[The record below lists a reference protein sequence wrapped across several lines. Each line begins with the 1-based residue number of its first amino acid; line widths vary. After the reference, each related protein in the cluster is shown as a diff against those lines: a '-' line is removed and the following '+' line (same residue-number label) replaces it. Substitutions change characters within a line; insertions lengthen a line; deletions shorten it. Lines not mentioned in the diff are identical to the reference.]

1 MAQSYVTDAGTL
13 IIPGAYSSIKVE
25 TSNSGLATTG
35 VLMLVGEADAGPSY
49 TLESDLQANSFGPDQ
64 LGLVVAKYK
73 SGAIVDAFRAAVAP
87 ANDPNIT
94 GAPSRIVIAK
104 TNASTKASL
113 ALGAWGTLQDK
124 SYGKL
129 GNLIYVSVGSS
140 VAEVAPTTGEFI
152 WVPQPTAVNAKFY
165 ANGAAVGGTTVVPTL
180 TMPNAVATA
189 LNALTGI
196 SATGGTEKILLSAN
210 TQVVATASGAQ
221 LTLVAATAYAV
232 APAVGDTLVIPSG
245 SVFAAANEGAYVV
258 TSFSAAA
265 KTIIATKLADAS
277 GAGGTVTNPVTETVA
292 NAGSDDLH
300 AYSPITVAVDSGSV
314 AGLGLSLEVA
324 ATDSTLA
331 RAIKTTAGANVSWIS
346 VTGAPKLITSASE
359 RKAKLNVNR
368 QYDGIQEEIVAGG
381 EIAIKLG
388 YNGTSCSVVVNDS
401 TMTFTASGA
410 GDSFSLDLKDFPTL
424 SDLVSFVGSKSNY
437 VASVGL
443 AVLGQ
448 LPATALDDGTYAIA
462 TAFGTVAPGR
472 IKIDAYRLANAIASQ
487 SVLVELAAA
496 PAAGLP
502 AEASIKYL
510 SGGLRGATTQAAV
523 VAAIDALE
531 NVRGNFLVPLFS
543 RDAAADILDGLTDS
557 ASTYAIDAI
566 NAYAKAH
573 ALKLSTLKRRR
584 NRQAF
589 VSKQAS
595 FTDQKEA
602 AANLASFRTSM
613 TFENVKNLA
622 SDGTIKTFQPW
633 MASVVAAA
641 MQAAGFYRAIVN
653 KGANVSGV
661 LHADGSFSDSND
673 SQIEDALVAGLLPI
687 RRASTGGFTW
697 VSDQTTYGKDANF
710 VFNSIQAVYVA
721 DIIALTTAQRME
733 GAFVGQSIADVSAA
747 AALSYL
753 EGVMSDFFRLKL
765 IAASDDA
772 PRGYRNVLV
781 QISGPTMK
789 VSLEVKLAGAIYFIP
804 ISFLVSQVSQTA
816 GA

>member
-94 GAPSRIVIAK
+94 GAPSRIIIAK

-152 WVPQPTAVNAKFY
+152 WVPQPTTVNAKFY
-165 ANGAAVGGTTVVPTL
+165 VNGAAVGGTVVVPTL
-180 TMPNAVATA
+180 AMPDDVVSA
-189 LNALTGI
+189 LNAISDI
-196 SATGGTEKILLSAN
+196 SATGGTEKVLLSAPN
-210 TQVVATASGAQ
+210 TSITVTASGMQ
-221 LTLVAATAYAV
+221 LTLQAAAFPV
-232 APAVGDTLVIPSG
+232 VPAAGDTLVIIDSTRFSP
-245 SVFAAANEGAYVV
+245 ANEGSYVV
-258 TSFSAAA
+258 VSASAT
-265 KTIIATKLADAS
+265 TIVAIKLADATGS
-277 GAGGTVTNPVTETVA
+277 GASVTPPTTEGSPVSAHPT
-292 NAGSDDLH
+292 DLF
-300 AYSPITVAVDSGSV
+300 AYSPITVSVDSGTK

-437 VASVGL
+437 VASVGS

>member
-94 GAPSRIVIAK
+94 GAPSRIIIAK

-165 ANGAAVGGTTVVPTL
+165 ANGAAVGGTVMVPTL
-180 TMPNAVATA
+180 AMPDDVVSA
-189 LNALTGI
+189 LNAISDI
-196 SATGGTEKILLSAN
+196 SATGGTEKVLLSAPN
-210 TQVVATASGAQ
+210 TSITVTASGMQ
-221 LTLVAATAYAV
+221 LTLQAAAFPV
-232 APAVGDTLVIPSG
+232 VPAAGDTLVIIDSTRFSP
-245 SVFAAANEGAYVV
+245 ANEGSYVV
-258 TSFSAAA
+258 VSASAT
-265 KTIIATKLADAS
+265 TIVAIKLADATGS
-277 GAGGTVTNPVTETVA
+277 GASVTPPTTEGSPVSAHPT
-292 NAGSDDLH
+292 DLF
-300 AYSPITVAVDSGSV
+300 AYSPITVSVDSGTK

-401 TMTFTASGA
+401 TMSFTASGA
-410 GDSFSLDLKDFPTL
+410 GDTFSLDLKDFPTL

-437 VASVGL
+437 VASVGS

-557 ASTYAIDAI
+557 GSTYAIDAI

-595 FTDQKEA
+595 FADQKEA

-687 RRASTGGFTW
+687 RRASTGGFVW

>member
-1 MAQSYVTDAGTL
+1 
-13 IIPGAYSSIKVE
+13 
-25 TSNSGLATTG
+25 
-35 VLMLVGEADAGPSY
+35 MLVGEADAGPDF

-64 LGLVVAKYK
+64 LGLIVAKYK
-73 SGAIVDAFRAAVAP
+73 SGAIVDAFRAAIAP

-94 GAPSRIVIAK
+94 GAPSRIIVAK

-113 ALGAWGTLQDK
+113 ALGSWGTLQDR

-140 VAEVAPTTGEFI
+140 VAEVAPTTGAFAWI
-152 WVPQPTAVNAKFY
+152 PQPTSVTAKFHV
-165 ANGAAVGGTTVVPTL
+165 NGAAVGGTVTVSASALPS
-180 TMPNAVATA
+180 AVATT
-189 LNALTGI
+189 LGLI
-196 SATGGTEKILLSAN
+196 SGLAVTGGTEHTLLSSN
-210 TQVVATASGAQ
+210 TSVTVTVDGAEATF
-221 LTLVAATAYAV
+221 VAASAFAV
-232 APAVGDTLVIPSG
+232 APVAGQTLVIPAG
-245 SVFAAANEGAYVV
+245 SAFAVANEGAYIIDSVSGTTVV
-258 TSFSAAA
+258 
-265 KTIIATKLADAS
+265 ATKLADAT
-277 GAGGTVTNPVTETVA
+277 GAGGTVTNPVAETA
-292 NAGSDDLH
+292 NAHPDDLKSY
-300 AYSPITVAVDSGSV
+300 AALTVSLSGSAV
-314 AGLGLSLEVA
+314 AGLGRSLEVA
-324 ATDSTLA
+324 ATNDTLA
-331 RAIKTTAGANVSWIS
+331 RAIKTTTGANVSWIS
-346 VTGAPKLITSASE
+346 TAAAPKLITSASE
-359 RKAKLNVNR
+359 RKAQLNVNR

-388 YNGTSCSVVVNDS
+388 YNGTSCSVVINDS
-401 TMTFTASGA
+401 TMSFTASGA
-410 GDSFSLDLKDFPTL
+410 GDTFSLDLKDFPTL
-424 SDLVSFVGSKSNY
+424 SDLVTFVGSKSNY
-437 VASVGL
+437 VASVGS

-448 LPATALDDGTYAIA
+448 LPATALDDGTYTIA
-462 TAFGTVAPGR
+462 TTFGTVAPGR
-472 IKIDAYRLANAIASQ
+472 IKIDAYRLANAITSQ
-487 SVLVELAAA
+487 SVLVQLASA

-502 AEASIKYL
+502 AEASIAYL

-531 NVRGNFLVPLFS
+531 NVRGNFLIPLFS

-557 ASTYAIDAI
+557 GSTYQIDAI

-589 VSKQAS
+589 VSKQGT

-602 AANLASFRTSM
+602 AANLASFRTAM
-613 TFENVKNLA
+613 TFENVKNVA

-633 MASVVAAA
+633 MAAVVAAG

-653 KGANVSGV
+653 KNANVSGV

-697 VSDQTTYGKDANF
+697 VSDQTTYGKDSNF

-747 AALSYL
+747 QALSYL

-765 IAASDDA
+765 IASSDDA
-772 PRGYRNVLV
+772 LKGYRNVLV
-781 QISGPTMK
+781 QISGPVMK